1 MTEEGKQ
8 KKLEYILK
16 YQRKNYVSVTLKYRL
31 KEDKDVLDYLDSLPN
46 RSEYIKKLI
55 ADDMKRH

>member
-8 KKLEYILK
+8 KKFEYILK